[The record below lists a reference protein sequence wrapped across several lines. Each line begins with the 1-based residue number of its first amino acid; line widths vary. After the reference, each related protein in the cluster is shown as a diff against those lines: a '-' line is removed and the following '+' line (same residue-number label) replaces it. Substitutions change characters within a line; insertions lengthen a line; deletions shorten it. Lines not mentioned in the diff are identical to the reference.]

1 MCVQEC
7 SERSGWLEWKGW
19 LEGLYFGSVTIS
31 TVGYGDVRVSSGNT
45 TIGTIYMIVSI
56 CVSILAFGAA
66 AQDAFAPFEKLY
78 ARYLQINPDKVAE
91 GEIIYKRIAR
101 IRLIKLTEIALHF
114 VALNLVG
121 VVVSQYFEGA
131 YSDAQIKWTVAQ
143 SFYWAVQSTTTIG
156 YGDLNMSSEM
166 RLFQVFYLSFG
177 TFFVGNTLGKLST
190 LQSDLEGLRRLY
202 AWEQREV
209 SKEMIRFDQASS
221 IDNNVDQ
228 FEFVEASLLNL
239 GKISGDDIRPIM
251 NKFRKLAISSGDKG
265 FIDLGKT
272 NHEENPDRIPNH
284 TTYNGT
290 VK

>member
-1 MCVQEC
+1 
-7 SERSGWLEWKGW
+7 
-19 LEGLYFGSVTIS
+19 
-31 TVGYGDVRVSSGNT
+31 
-45 TIGTIYMIVSI
+45 MIVSI